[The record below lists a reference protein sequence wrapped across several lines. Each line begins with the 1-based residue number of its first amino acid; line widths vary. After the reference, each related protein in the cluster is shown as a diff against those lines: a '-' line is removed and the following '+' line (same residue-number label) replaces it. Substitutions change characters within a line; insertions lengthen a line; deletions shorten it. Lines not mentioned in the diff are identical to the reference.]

1 MQLLEQLGVALGL
14 ASLAGV
20 NLYLTVLLA
29 GAMVRYD
36 ILHLAQ
42 QYQHLEV
49 FGHPIVLAVAGVLFV
64 MEFFADKIPWVD
76 SLWDSVHTVI
86 RPVGGTLLGLQ
97 ALGQMDPW
105 MQVVAGL
112 IACGAALT
120 THSAK
125 AGTRLLINH
134 SPEPVS
140 NISMSLA
147 EDAAVVGGAAL
158 TLMNPLIALAVFGT
172 LLIVLWLAAPR
183 IFRAIRTTL
192 VLVWNKLQMAGLRE
206 PLGRTVDLPKQL
218 DGDDLALL
226 AAKGE
231 TSEAD
236 VAWTARCFTGKC
248 KGFRGLR
255 PNLKALIVA
264 RKDGRAF
271 LLSGNTLADLPV
283 SFDGVEMDS
292 RFLSDNITLQSNG
305 KLITLR
311 FPRGQNEITETVLLR
326 LRQSCS
332 SSATESAKKE
342 PEPVEA
348 EILAP
353 VPAV

>member
-49 FGHPIVLAVAGVLFV
+49 FGHPIVLTVAGVLFV

-86 RPVGGTLLGLQ
+86 RPVGGALLGLQ
-97 ALGQMDPW
+97 AMGQTDPW

-112 IACGAALT
+112 IAGSAALT
-120 THSAK
+120 THGAK

-147 EDAAVVGGAAL
+147 EDAAVAGGAVF

-183 IFRAIRTTL
+183 IFRAIRTSL

-248 KGFRGLR
+248 KGIRGLR
-255 PNLKALIVA
+255 PNLKARIVT
-264 RKDGRAF
+264 RYDGRAF
-271 LLSGNTLADLPV
+271 ILSGSTLAELPV
-283 SFDGVEMDS
+283 SSGSVEMES
-292 RFLSDNITLQSNG
+292 RFLSDNITLQG
-305 KLITLR
+305 GGQHVTLR
-311 FPRGQNEITETVLLR
+311 FPRGQSEITETVLLR
-326 LRQSCS
+326 LRQTG
-332 SSATESAKKE
+332 AVTQKE
-342 PEPVEA
+342 TGRRPEALEA
-348 EILAP
+348 DILAP